1 MPTIHLVLL
10 AFFYL
15 AIFAVGLYAG
25 RRNKAIRDTEGL
37 FVARR
42 ELPLAMG
49 VFTMTATWVGG
60 GYINGTAEAIYDP
73 SRGIWWCQAPV
84 CFALSLIVGGC
95 VFAMPMRRAGYTT
108 MLDPFQQR
116 YGNGTTLVLFVTALL
131 GEIFWSAAILAALG
145 SSFTVILGYD
155 ATASI
160 LISAA
165 VVVAYTMVG
174 GLWSVA
180 YTDAVQLVCI
190 VFGLC
195 AVLPFVLEHTGGLI
209 PTWQSYFQ
217 RQHAIQPFPGNSLWN
232 WLDVGLMLI
241 FGGIPWQSYFQRVL
255 ACRNER
261 TAASLSYLAGG
272 ACLLLAVP
280 PAIIGA
286 VGSTVDWQSIGL
298 VGPDRPA
305 LVLPHVIQT
314 LAPPQIATVAL
325 AAIAAAVMSSLDASI
340 LSGATMFV
348 WNIYQPAIGATAS
361 SGHLRSALRVSI
373 LVVGACATW
382 LALTVQSVY
391 VLWYLCA
398 DLVYV
403 LLFPQLVL
411 VLFDRQTSRGA
422 VRLGLLMGF
431 VLRLGGGEAELG
443 IPAFI
448 PYPMGKDF
456 PVRTVAMLANL
467 GITWLMSRVLHRKS
481 KCGDDAI
488 LDRRADDADSTP
500 AAAGR

>member
-1 MPTIHLVLL
+1 MQIFNLALL

-15 AIFAVGLYAG
+15 AIFMVGLYASC
-25 RRNKAIRDTEGL
+25 RNKASRNTDGL
-37 FVARR
+37 FVASR

-73 SRGIWWCQAPV
+73 TRGIWWCQAPV
-84 CFALSLIVGGC
+84 CFALSLIVGGWF
-95 VFAMPMRRAGYTT
+95 FARPMRQAGYTT

-116 YGNGTTLVLFVTALL
+116 YGNGTTMVLFATALL

-145 SSFTVILGYD
+145 SSFNVILGYD
-155 ATASI
+155 PASSI

-165 VVVAYTMVG
+165 VVIGYTVVG

-195 AVLPFVLEHTGGLI
+195 MALPFVLEHTGGLA
-209 PTWQSYFQ
+209 PTCQAYFQ
-217 RQHAIQPFPGNSLWN
+217 RQHAIEPFPGNSFWN
-232 WLDVGLMLI
+232 WLDTGLMLI
-241 FGGIPWQSYFQRVL
+241 LGGIPWQSYFQRVL
-255 ACRNER
+255 ACRDER
-261 TAASLSYLAGG
+261 TAANLSYWAGG

-286 VGSTVDWQSIGL
+286 VGATIDWQAIGL
-298 VGPDRPA
+298 TSPQSPS
-305 LVLPHVIQT
+305 LVLPHVIHT
-314 LAPPQIATVAL
+314 LAPPHIATIAL
-325 AAIAAAVMSSLDASI
+325 AAITAAVMSSLDASV

-348 WNIYQPAIGATAS
+348 WNIYQPTIGVNAS
-361 SGHLRSALRVSI
+361 PGHIRWALRVSI
-373 LVVGACATW
+373 LVVGASAAW
-382 LALTVQSVY
+382 LALTAQSVY

-411 VLFDRQTSRGA
+411 ILFDRRIRRRE
-422 VRLGLLMGF
+422 VNCGLLIGL
-431 VLRLGGGEAELG
+431 VLRMGGGEAELG

-456 PVRTVAMLANL
+456 PIRTVAMLVNL
-467 GITWLMSRVLHRKS
+467 MTTWLLSIGLR
-481 KCGDDAI
+481 
-488 LDRRADDADSTP
+488 RRA
-500 AAAGR
+500 